1 LVLNTVGALINT
13 GLTLRTAGLA
23 IGSEVYINVLSQ
35 RTNVFTTNRLVYVF
49 VVING
54 SVIGLLACVTLV

>member
-1 LVLNTVGALINT
+1 MVLNTVGALINT